1 MIERLN
7 YFSNNILLIPSY
19 TLTIFIKRI
28 INVVINH
35 YLRSPNLRESIQIFY
50 LFIIIKIKLDN

>member
-35 YLRSPNLRESIQIFY
+35 FLRSPNLTESIQIFY